1 MLDSRRTGHRLE
13 AWMLTYKEGELK
25 QAEAC
30 RKESIDMKLHGTFR
44 LGMPNE

>member
-1 MLDSRRTGHRLE
+1 LD
-13 AWMLTYKEGELK
+13 AYKEGELK

-30 RKESIDMKLHGTFR
+30 RKETIMKLHGTFR

>member
-1 MLDSRRTGHRLE
+1 MQAATGTLD
-13 AWMLTYKEGELK
+13 AYKEGEFK

-30 RKESIDMKLHGTFR
+30 RKESIDMKLHGIFR